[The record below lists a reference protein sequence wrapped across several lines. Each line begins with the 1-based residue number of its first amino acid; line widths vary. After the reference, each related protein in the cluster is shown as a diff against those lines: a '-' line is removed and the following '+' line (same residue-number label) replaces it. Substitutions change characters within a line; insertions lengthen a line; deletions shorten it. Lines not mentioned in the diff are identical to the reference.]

1 MTEAFLAALGVV
13 FLAELGDKSQLLTL
27 SFATRY
33 RPWPVLAGVALATS
47 VLMVVSVTVGALA
60 GELLP
65 ERPVEIVAGLAFL
78 GFAVW
83 TFLDDHDDDDTVDG
97 DDARGGGRS
106 VILGVAWAMAL
117 AELGDKTMV
126 TAIALASTRDALGVW
141 AGATTGMVA
150 ANVLALAV
158 GDRLARVVPERILHL
173 GAAAL
178 FTVFGVLLLLGVG

>member
-1 MTEAFLAALGVV
+1 MVEAFLTALGVV

-47 VLMVVSVTVGALA
+47 VLMVVSVAVGAVA

-65 ERPVEIVAGLAFL
+65 DRPVEIVAGLVFL

-83 TFLDDHDDDDTVDG
+83 TFLDADDEEDVEASAG
-97 DDARGGGRS
+97 RGSGRS
-106 VILGVAWAMAL
+106 VVLTVAGAMAL
-117 AELGDKTMV
+117 AELGDKTML
-126 TAIALASTRDALGVW
+126 TAITLASTRDAVGVW

-150 ANVLALAV
+150 ANALALVV
-158 GDRLARVVPERILHL
+158 GDRLARVVPERVLHL

-178 FTVFGVLLLLGVG
+178 FTVFGILLLVGVG